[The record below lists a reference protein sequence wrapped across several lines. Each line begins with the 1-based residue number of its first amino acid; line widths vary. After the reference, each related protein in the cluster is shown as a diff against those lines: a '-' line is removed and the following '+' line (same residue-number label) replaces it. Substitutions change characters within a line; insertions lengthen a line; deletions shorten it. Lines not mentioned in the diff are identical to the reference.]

1 MVLNYLSHCTCINIV
16 HAFTCTGSSLAY
28 IFCLEHNLKAVT
40 TYFLL
45 ITKWRSSVNYW
56 PNFAFQSFYKKW
68 KKKRKTTSKLANKE
82 RWSILAHIC
91 YFPLWSVSESWLH
104 CTWFPVWQTKVGPR
118 YFEYLMACSDYTSKN
133 CSKPVLRNVI
143 RSMHACNA
151 TMLILEACDQCIFST
166 ALNSRK
172 VWPGTLI
179 TGSQC
184 TNVQLRT
191 KTLHIAL
198 LTNLQC

>member
-16 HAFTCTGSSLAY
+16 YAFTCTGSSLAY

-91 YFPLWSVSESWLH
+91 YFPLWSVRA
-104 CTWFPVWQTKVGPR
+104 G
-118 YFEYLMACSDYTSKN
+118 YTVHGFLYGKQR
-133 CSKPVLRNVI
+133 LG
-143 RSMHACNA
+143 
-151 TMLILEACDQCIFST
+151 
-166 ALNSRK
+166 
-172 VWPGTLI
+172 PGTLNI
-179 TGSQC
+179 WWP
-184 TNVQLRT
+184 VQIIQVR
-191 KTLHIAL
+191 IVQ
-198 LTNLQC
+198 NPY